1 MKNLYD
7 ILQTLNRNKKLF
19 NSNSTHLYSIRTAK
33 IHHWGYPM
41 GYPKPSLNPSSHNNC
56 VVPDRTT
63 TGIIIV
69 IIVVRAQD
77 GYYTKLLA
85 MTTQKEGVTQY
96 FAAILHNSND
106 DIFGPWIVHC
116 VCTMVHMRQKTHF
129 LKKIVLLHPFHFI
142 SKKKKKKEKGVECQL
157 INKNGCSIF
166 LVLILVC

>member
-1 MKNLYD
+1 MKNLYN

-33 IHHWGYPM
+33 IHLWGTT
-41 GYPKPSLNPSSHNNC
+41 KPSLNPSSHNNC

-85 MTTQKEGVTQY
+85 TTTQKEGVTQY

-106 DIFGPWIVHC
+106 DIFW
-116 VCTMVHMRQKTHF
+116 TMVSPLCLHNGPYETKNTLF
-129 LKKIVLLHPFHFI
+129 EKIVLLHPFHFKRRR
-142 SKKKKKKEKGVECQL
+142 KKKGWNV
-157 INKNGCSIF
+157 S
-166 LVLILVC
+166 